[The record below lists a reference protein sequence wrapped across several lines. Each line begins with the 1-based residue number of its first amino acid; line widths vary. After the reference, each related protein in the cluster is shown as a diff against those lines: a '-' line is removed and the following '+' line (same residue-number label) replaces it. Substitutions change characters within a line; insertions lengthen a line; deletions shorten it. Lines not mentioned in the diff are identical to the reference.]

1 MKILTSKLVIALS
14 LISGGTLTSL
24 ADTFTV
30 DGLQYQTISDNTVK
44 VTKYFDGENV
54 VIPSTVTD
62 GDTQVTYT
70 VVSVAP
76 YAFRNAAAKTITV
89 AGTVEDIE
97 SNAFARCQA
106 TTITL
111 EDGVKNIGYG
121 AFSNCSRLQNVSLPN
136 SLKILGGYYDLIGFS
151 GSAFAF
157 CPQLKEIDIPGSVE
171 TIPMLTFQECTSL
184 AKVTIGEGITTIDER
199 AFEKCTRITS
209 ISFPST
215 LTTMNRGAFMS
226 TGLESLKVPGA
237 IKEIPNSAFLW
248 CYSLMDFE
256 IEEGVEIIGRQSFA
270 DCGSYTTVKVPNSVT
285 HINTDAFQGNGGVE
299 TIHIGSG
306 IVAIGHSALAVWAPD
321 QATNTPHWAL
331 TDIYIDAVNPPDYD
345 YEEEHLDELNPDLF
359 FGEASFP
366 EELRQEFF
374 KTVKLHVPAESAEA
388 YRDHY
393 IWGQFAYING
403 TSAIDSITSETSD
416 SVVDIYTIT
425 GVKVGSATESTID
438 IRSLDSGIYILRSAN
453 KAKKIMVK

>member
-1 MKILTSKLVIALS
+1 MKFLTSNQLIALS
-14 LISGGTLTSL
+14 LIAGGSLTSF

-30 DGLQYQTISDNTVK
+30 DGLQYKTVTDNTVK
-44 VTKYFDGENV
+44 VSKYFEGEDV

-62 GDTQVTYT
+62 AETGTTYT
-70 VVSVAP
+70 VVSVAS
-76 YAFRNAAAKTITV
+76 YAFRNAAVKSITV

-97 SNAFARCQA
+97 SNGFARCQA

-111 EDGVKNIGYG
+111 NEGVKNLGYG
-121 AFSNCSRLQNVSLPN
+121 TFSNCTRLQSVSLP
-136 SLKILGGYYDLIGFS
+136 STIKTLGGYNELTGFT
-151 GSAFAF
+151 GSAFSF
-157 CPQLKEIDIPGSVE
+157 CSQLKEIDIPGSVE
-171 TIPMLTFQECTSL
+171 IIPPTTFLECTSL
-184 AKVTIGEGITTIDER
+184 SKVTIGEGITTIDER
-199 AFEKCTRITS
+199 AFEKCSRITS

-215 LTTMNRGAFMS
+215 LTTMNRGAFNS
-226 TGLESLKVPGA
+226 TGLESVKIPGTV
-237 IKEIPNSAFLW
+237 KEIPNSAFLW

-256 IEEGVEIIGRQSFA
+256 IEEGVEVIGRQSFA

-306 IVAIGHSALAVWAPD
+306 IQAIGHSALAVWAPD

-345 YEEEHLDELNPDLF
+345 YDEEHFEELNPDIF
-359 FGEASFP
+359 FGEASFST
-366 EELRQEFF
+366 ELRQEFF
-374 KTVKLHVPAESAEA
+374 KSVKLHVPSESTQA

-403 TSAIDSITSETSD
+403 TSAIDNIATENAD
-416 SVVDIYTIT
+416 AAVDIYTIT
-425 GVKVGSATESTID
+425 GVKVGSATESTLD
-438 IRSLDSGIYILRSAN
+438 TRSLDNGIYIIRSAD
-453 KAKKIMVK
+453 KARKVIVK